1 MKADTRPPTATAALF
16 SPYWLGGLRLPNRI
30 VMAPLT
36 RARADEHGVPSP
48 LAAEYYA
55 QRAGAGLIIAEATAV
70 SRQGTGY
77 DNWPGLYTAAQ
88 EAGWRTITEAVHA
101 AGGRIFVQLFHAGRM
116 SHPSFHHGELPV
128 GPSPV
133 AAGPATDLYDGVH
146 PFTQPRALRAAELA
160 DVAEQFRAAAE
171 RALAAGF
178 DGVEV
183 HAGNGYLVDQ
193 FLRDG
198 ANQRDDA
205 YGGNPRNRARL
216 LREVTEAVISV
227 WGESRVGA
235 RISPLSPTNGMTD
248 ADPVA
253 TFTQAARDLAA
264 LGVGYLHVIE
274 PGVNGTLSDPASA
287 QSPELGSG
295 FFRPL
300 FPGAIIAAGG
310 HTAAT
315 GTARIERDQ
324 ANLIAYG
331 QLFIANPD
339 LPTRFQLSAPLAR
352 PQRAAFYGGGATGYT
367 DYPPLSQPALDQ
379 LGGIVGHDD
388 PAARVAQRYRGR
400 AYSSAVR
407 PMRWMESRVSGLS
420 S

>member
-1 MKADTRPPTATAALF
+1 MSASLTAARPAPAATAPLF
-16 SPYWLGGLRLPNRI
+16 SPYWLGRLRLPNRI

-36 RARADEHGVPSP
+36 RARADEHGVPSG

-77 DNWPGLYTAAQ
+77 DHWPGLHTAAQ
-88 EAGWRTITEAVHA
+88 QVGWRTITEAVHA

-116 SHPSFHHGELPV
+116 SHPVFHHGELPV
-128 GPSPV
+128 GPSPI
-133 AAGPATDLYDGVH
+133 AGGPATELYDGVH

-160 DVAEQFRAAAE
+160 SIIAQFRAAAE

-183 HAGNGYLVDQ
+183 HAGNGYLLDQ

-205 YGGNPRNRARL
+205 YGGTPRNRARL
-216 LREVTEAVISV
+216 LREVTAAVISV
-227 WGESRVGA
+227 CGESRVGV

-248 ADPVA
+248 SDPAA
-253 TFTQAARDLAA
+253 TFTQAARDVAS

-274 PGVNGTLSDPASA
+274 PGVNGTLSATASA
-287 QSPELGSG
+287 ESPELASG

-315 GTARIERDQ
+315 GSVRIGQNEAD
-324 ANLIAYG
+324 LIAYG

-339 LPTRFQLSAPLAR
+339 LPARFRLDAPLAQ
-352 PQRAAFYGGGATGYT
+352 PQRATFYGGGAAGYT
-367 DYPPLSQPALDQ
+367 DYPPLSPTGSQHPSQESPVSEQPLAF
-379 LGGIVGHDD
+379 
-388 PAARVAQRYRGR
+388 AR
-400 AYSSAVR
+400 
-407 PMRWMESRVSGLS
+407 
-420 S
+420 

>member
-1 MKADTRPPTATAALF
+1 MKADTCPQATATTPLF
-16 SPYWLGGLRLPNRI
+16 SSYWLGELRLPNRI

-88 EAGWRTITEAVHA
+88 QAGWRTITEAVHA

-116 SHPSFHHGELPV
+116 SHPSFHQGELPV
-128 GPSPV
+128 GPSPI
-133 AAGPATDLYDGVH
+133 AAGQATELYDGAH
-146 PFTQPRALRAAELA
+146 LFTQPRALRAAELA
-160 DVAEQFRAAAE
+160 GIAGQFRAAAE

-183 HAGNGYLVDQ
+183 HAGNGYLLDQ

-198 ANQRDDA
+198 ANHRDDA
-205 YGGNPRNRARL
+205 YGGNLRNRARL

-227 WGESRVGA
+227 WGESRVGV

-253 TFTQAARDLAA
+253 TFTQAAGDLAA

-274 PGVNGTLSDPASA
+274 PGVNGTLSAPASA

-339 LPTRFQLSAPLAR
+339 LPTRFQLRAPLAQ
-352 PQRAAFYGGGATGYT
+352 PQRATFYGGGAAGYT
-367 DYPPLSQPALDQ
+367 DYPPLSQPA
-379 LGGIVGHDD
+379 GISK
-388 PAARVAQRYRGR
+388 

>member
-1 MKADTRPPTATAALF
+1 MSASLTAARPQPAAPLF
-16 SPYWLGGLRLPNRI
+16 SPYRLGGLRLANRI

-88 EAGWRTITEAVHA
+88 QAGWRTITETVHA

-116 SHPSFHHGELPV
+116 SHQSFHQGELPV
-128 GPSPV
+128 GPSAI
-133 AAGPATDLYDGVH
+133 AAGPATELYDGAH
-146 PFTQPRALRAAELA
+146 LFTQPRALRAAELA
-160 DVAEQFRAAAE
+160 GIAGQFRAAAE

-183 HAGNGYLVDQ
+183 HAGNGYLLDQ

-205 YGGNPRNRARL
+205 YGGKPRNRARL

-227 WGESRVGA
+227 CGESRVGV

-248 ADPVA
+248 SDPVA

-274 PGVNGTLSDPASA
+274 PGVNGTLSAAASA

-339 LPTRFQLSAPLAR
+339 LPTRFQLSAPLAQ
-352 PQRAAFYGGGATGYT
+352 PQRATFYGGGAAGYT
-367 DYPPLSQPALDQ
+367 DYPPISQPAGISKPEAIAALQSAAAWRAGLLLRGQADAVDGIARFGTEQ
-379 LGGIVGHDD
+379 LK
-388 PAARVAQRYRGR
+388 
-400 AYSSAVR
+400 
-407 PMRWMESRVSGLS
+407 
-420 S
+420 

>member
-1 MKADTRPPTATAALF
+1 MSASLTAARPAPAATTPLF
-16 SPYWLGGLRLPNRI
+16 RPYRLGRLRLPNRI
-30 VMAPLT
+30 VMPALT
-36 RARADEHGVPSP
+36 RARADEHGVPSA

-77 DNWPGLYTAAQ
+77 DRWPGLYTAAQ

-101 AGGRIFVQLFHAGRM
+101 AGGQIFVQLFHAGRM
-116 SHPSFHHGELPV
+116 SHPVFHHGELPV
-128 GPSPV
+128 GPSPI
-133 AAGPATDLYDGVH
+133 AGGPATELYDGVH
-146 PFTQPRALRAAELA
+146 PFTQPRALRAAELT
-160 DVAEQFRAAAE
+160 DIAEQFRAAAR

-183 HAGNGYLVDQ
+183 HAGNGYLLDQ

-205 YGGNPRNRARL
+205 YGGRPRNRARL
-216 LREVTEAVISV
+216 LREVTGAVVGV
-227 WGESRVGA
+227 WGESRVGV

-248 ADPVA
+248 SDPVA
-253 TFTQAARDLAA
+253 TFTQAARDVAS
-264 LGVGYLHVIE
+264 LGAGYLHVIE
-274 PGVNGTLSDPASA
+274 PGVNGTLSAPASA
-287 QSPELGSG
+287 ESPELASG

-315 GTARIERDQ
+315 GAVRIGQNEAD
-324 ANLIAYG
+324 LIAYG

-339 LPTRFQLSAPLAR
+339 LPARFRLNTSLAQ
-352 PQRAAFYGGGATGYT
+352 PERATFYGGGAAGYT
-367 DYPPLSQPALDQ
+367 DYPPLTPTGSQHPSQ
-379 LGGIVGHDD
+379 E
-388 PAARVAQRYRGR
+388 AR
-400 AYSSAVR
+400 SAR
-407 PMRWMESRVSGLS
+407 SH
-420 S
+420 